1 MIRDYLTED
10 LVLCDKEVN
19 DWREAAR
26 VAGKLLQDKDK
37 VNDAFIASMIETVEK
52 FGPYMILV
60 PKVCFFHGQPG
71 ENVKEPCLSL
81 VVFQEISCC
90 FAFGAT
96 DAQSHMEMIRSVAQ
110 ILQDEDFI
118 QAITGNEPKEK
129 IMAMIQNY

>member
-60 PKVCFFHGQPG
+60 PKVCFFHGQP
-71 ENVKEPCLSL
+71 
-81 VVFQEISCC
+81 
-90 FAFGAT
+90 
-96 DAQSHMEMIRSVAQ
+96 RSF
-110 ILQDEDFI
+110 FI
-118 QAITGNEPKEK
+118 VCIICGTSA
-129 IMAMIQNY
+129 